1 MNRYALF
8 ATVLCA
14 SAVLMPQYS
23 SAGSPAAGKAEAS
36 SKLEFERDAEMLR
49 ESLIEGLAE
58 LGGKEVHPESEA
70 KILYPER
77 EHERRRQDLRAKI
90 ITTNQLM
97 ASLIQRNDPS
107 HAETIRSIFKD
118 KLNAL
123 VDPEHLKSFDE
134 GFAASIIKKQVP
146 SIIRND
152 RILNS
157 IKNELLAVEK
167 IKDRPEKIRRLEAVT
182 PKLLEAA
189 GVKDSSSARSGMTAQ
204 GASELK
210 GYSEWADATG
220 NKFSLSSLFKYLA
233 DNSTQDPE
241 IDPDRQLRRI
251 KSMYNSIIDARND
264 TVEQFEAQSSPEW
277 VLRKTGLKKFERLD
291 EK

>member
-14 SAVLMPQYS
+14 SAVLMPRDFL
-23 SAGSPAAGKAEAS
+23 ARSPAAGKAEPSA
-36 SKLEFERDAEMLR
+36 KLEFERDAEKLR

-58 LGGKEVHPESEA
+58 LGGKEVHPEAEA
-70 KILYPER
+70 KTLYPER

-90 ITTNQLM
+90 IATNQLM

-107 HAETIRSIFKD
+107 HTETIRNIFKD
-118 KLNAL
+118 KIDAL

-134 GFAASIIKKQVP
+134 GFAASIIKKEVP

-157 IKNELLAVEK
+157 IKNELLAAEK
-167 IKDRPEKIRRLEAVT
+167 IKDGPEKIHRLESVV

-189 GVKDSSSARSGMTAQ
+189 GLKNSSSARSGMTVQ
-204 GASELK
+204 GGSELK
-210 GYSEWADATG
+210 GYSEWADTTRS
-220 NKFSLSSLFKYLA
+220 KFSLSSLFKYLA

-241 IDPDRQLRRI
+241 IDPDRQLKRI

-264 TVEQFEAQSSPEW
+264 TIEQFEAQSSPEW
-277 VLRKTGLKKFERLD
+277 VLRKTGLKRFDRLN
-291 EK
+291 EN